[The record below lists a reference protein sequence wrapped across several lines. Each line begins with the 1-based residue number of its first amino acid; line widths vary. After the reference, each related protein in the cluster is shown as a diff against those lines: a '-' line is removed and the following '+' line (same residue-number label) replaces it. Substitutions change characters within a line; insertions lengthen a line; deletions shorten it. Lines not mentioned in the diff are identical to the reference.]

1 MHVDLCI
8 CMGKKKSIEEKL
20 DALFVRVDKLETE
33 NAELREEN
41 ATLKKRLS
49 HYETPKNS
57 KNCSKPPSSDFPKL
71 PRTQSLRKK
80 SGKKPGGQKGH
91 KGNTLKMVDEPTVIK
106 EHSSNYCTCC
116 GNNLADIE
124 GAFAGRRQV
133 IDIPPIVP
141 VVTEHRVYH
150 KQCSCGMVN
159 KGCYPNH
166 VNAPVSYGT
175 NTQALAAYM
184 HTRQYMPYHR
194 LREFFNTILGL
205 KISTGGLNH
214 LIIKFAKKATPF
226 YEQIR
231 NNVHAHSTMGA
242 DETGTNINGKLHW
255 AWVFQNAQSTFL
267 SVHHKR
273 GYDAIEEIMPEG
285 FKNNTLVTDCWKP
298 YFKTQAGN
306 HQLCTA
312 HLLREL
318 EFFIQKYPHSNWA
331 SKMKSL
337 IVKALKTRTNNWD
350 NKDAIVKILKA
361 FAKLLTIQID
371 ETLKE
376 VVTFKNR
383 LVRYADYVFTFLN
396 HPDVPPD
403 NNGSERAVRNFKVK
417 QKVSGFFKSFEG
429 AKHYAIQRS
438 IIDTAIKSSHNPF
451 DTLRAIA
458 II

>member
-1 MHVDLCI
+1 
-8 CMGKKKSIEEKL
+8 MGKKKSIEEKL
-20 DALFVRVDKLETE
+20 DALLVRVNKLETE
-33 NAELREEN
+33 NKELREEN
-41 ATLKKRLS
+41 ATLKERLS

-57 KNCSKPPSSDFPKL
+57 RNSSKPPSSDFPKL

-80 SGKKPGGQKGH
+80 SGKKPGGQSGH
-91 KGNTLKMVDEPTVIK
+91 KGNTLKMVEEPTVIQ
-106 EHSSNYCTCC
+106 EHYSNYCKCC
-116 GNNLADIE
+116 GNNLSDIA
-124 GAFAGRRQV
+124 GTFAGRRQV
-133 IDIPPIVP
+133 IDIPPIKP
-141 VVTEHRVYH
+141 VITEHRIYH

-159 KGCYPNH
+159 KGCYPNQ
-166 VNAPVSYGT
+166 VNTPVSYGT

-184 HTRQYMPYHR
+184 YTRQYMPYDR

-205 KISTGGLNH
+205 KISTGGLNY
-214 LIIKFAKKATPF
+214 LIGKFTKKATPF

-231 NNVHAHSTMGA
+231 NNVLSHCTVGA

-255 AWVFQNAQSTFL
+255 VWVFQNAQSTFL
-267 SVHHKR
+267 SVHQKR

-318 EFFIQKYPHSNWA
+318 EFFIQKYPKSNWA
-331 SKMKSL
+331 SKMKTL
-337 IVKALKTRTNNWD
+337 IIKALKIYNNNWD
-350 NKDAIVKILKA
+350 DKATKAQIFKSFVKLQNK
-361 FAKLLTIQID
+361 QIS

-376 VVTFKNR
+376 VVVFRNR
-383 LVRYADYVFTFLN
+383 LVKYADYVFTFLN
-396 HPDVPPD
+396 QPDVPPD
-403 NNGSERAVRNFKVK
+403 NNASERAVRNFKVK

-429 AKHYAIQRS
+429 ANHYAIQRS
-438 IIDTAIKSSHNPF
+438 IIDTAIKSSQNPF

-458 II
+458 IV